1 MSPASDDGRSPPLPV
16 LMLSRALR
24 VGAYQ
29 RKAELMAEDGR
40 LDLTVVVPQRWR
52 EEGRE
57 RAIER
62 SHVHGY
68 RFRTTR
74 LWLPASFHLHSY
86 PDLGEILDQAQPA
99 LLHVDEEPYNL
110 ATFLALRA
118 ARRRGIG
125 TLFFSWQNLARHYP
139 PPFSWMERHVYRH
152 ADGAIAGS
160 RGAAEV
166 LRAKGYAGPLWILPQ
181 FGVDADAF
189 QPPPAPDPRLAPGR
203 REALTLGYAG
213 RLVPAKGVDLLLRAV
228 AGSGRS
234 WRIAMVGEGAEEGTL
249 RRLAA
254 DLGLTGRLHLRPWLP
269 STDMPGFYRGIDVL
283 VLPSRTTASWKE
295 QFGRVLIEAM
305 ACGTVCV
312 GADSGE
318 IGEVIGEAGLVFP
331 EGDAGALADALRRL
345 EDPALRAGL
354 AEAGRRRVL
363 ERFTMGHVADET
375 VRIYRE
381 LAGLE

>member
-1 MSPASDDGRSPPLPV
+1 M
-16 LMLSRALR
+16 MLSRALR

-29 RKAELMAEDGR
+29 RKAELMAAQGR
-40 LDLTVVVPQRWR
+40 LDLTVVVPERWR
-52 EEGRE
+52 EAGRE
-57 RAIER
+57 RPIER
-62 SHVHGY
+62 SHVQGY
-68 RFRTTR
+68 RFWTTR
-74 LWLPASFHLHSY
+74 LWLPNSFHLHAY
-86 PDLGEILDQAQPA
+86 PDLGKILDRAQPA
-99 LLHVDEEPYNL
+99 LLHIDEEPYNL

-125 TLFFSWQNLARHYP
+125 TLFFSWQNLARRYP
-139 PPFSWMERHVYRH
+139 PPFSWMERQVYRH

-160 RGAAEV
+160 RGAAAV
-166 LRAKGYAGPLWILPQ
+166 LRAKGYRGALWILPQ

-189 QPPPAPDPRLAPGR
+189 RPPPAPDPRLDPDRTAP
-203 REALTLGYAG
+203 LTLGYAG
-213 RLVPAKGVDLLLRAV
+213 RLVPAKGVDLLLHAV

-234 WRIAMVGEGAEEGTL
+234 WRMALVGEGVEEDAL
-249 RRLAA
+249 RGLAA

-269 STDMPGFYRGIDVL
+269 STDMPGFYRDIDVL

-318 IGEVIGEAGLVFP
+318 IGEVIGEAGIVFP
-331 EGDAGALADALRRL
+331 EGDAAALAEALCRL
-345 EDPALRAGL
+345 EDPVLRASL

-363 ERFTMGHVADET
+363 ERFTMERVADET
-375 VRIYRE
+375 LRIYRE